1 VAYDG
6 SNEQVEETDSE
17 GNLVPLAFNWEYD
30 SDEPGEMSDWGSVT
44 YLLNDDDTYA
54 LLDDPIRFVSI
65 TAENNAGYTKTLA
78 LQFDGWMMGL
88 PDMYQELQKNDWN
101 MDDNVADKIVNLAA
115 GTQLTD
121 ASDETQTYYLKPL
134 EISQFLTIVTDTTG
148 LTLPDVS
155 QADSVDLDAIDIY
168 TAPDMGAMPSG
179 TTLLYS
185 EGNLL
190 E

>member
-1 VAYDG
+1 
-6 SNEQVEETDSE
+6 
-17 GNLVPLAFNWEYD
+17 
-30 SDEPGEMSDWGSVT
+30 MSDWGSVT

-65 TAENNAGYTKTLA
+65 TAENNAGDTKTLA

-101 MDDNVADKIVNLAA
+101 MDEKVADKIVNLAA